1 MADLSLPILD
11 LSRLDAGPEAAA
23 AFRDDLR
30 AATHD
35 VGFFYLTGT
44 GISPELEDRLHRAA
58 RDFFALPEA
67 DKLAIENVKSPHFRG
82 YTRVGGE
89 RTQGRVDWR
98 EQIDIGPERAAV
110 ADGSAPDYARLIGPN
125 LWPAAQPELR
135 VVVSEWHDHLS
146 GVARKLLRAWAV
158 ALGADESYFDQ
169 HFGEPSTL
177 IKIVRYPGKDDP
189 TPQQGVGAHKDSGVL
204 TLLWVEPGKGGL
216 QVQRDGEWV
225 DAPPVPGAF
234 VVNIGELLEYA
245 TQGYL
250 IATNHRVVSPKYP
263 DDRISVPFFFNPALD
278 ARLPIIELPADLAAE
293 ARGVTQD
300 PANPIHALYGSNALK
315 SRLRAHPDVAAI
327 HHADLVAARA
337 EASAGPAPPPR
348 FDSAEEL
355 GLRGRELLVAEDA
368 GILPRRQLR
377 QLRHDVRATRRGSR
391 SGRRSRLRVLRRRG
405 LRGRV
410 DLRLLLSSRILLLV
424 VLALRFLLLV
434 TLNAPADR
442 GRRPRHHSGTS
453 SHTDQAGTTPSS

>member
-1 MADLSLPILD
+1 MADATLPVLD
-11 LSRLDAGPEAAA
+11 LSRLDVGPEAAA
-23 AFRDDLR
+23 GFRADLR

-44 GISPELEDRLHRAA
+44 GVPPELEARLHRAA

-67 DKLAIENVKSPHFRG
+67 DKLAIENVNSPHFRG
-82 YTRVGGE
+82 YTRIGGE

-98 EQIDIGPERAAV
+98 EQIDIGPERAAL
-110 ADGSAPDYARLIGPN
+110 DPETSPDYARLIGPN
-125 LWPAAQPELR
+125 LWPQAQPELR
-135 VVVSEWHDHLS
+135 EVVSEWHDHLS
-146 GVARKLLRAWAV
+146 GVARKLLRAWAL
-158 ALGADESYFDQ
+158 ALGAEESYFDE

-225 DAPPVPGAF
+225 DAPAVPGAF

-250 IATNHRVVSPKYP
+250 IATNHRVISPTYP
-263 DDRISVPFFFNPALD
+263 EDRISVPFFFNPALD
-278 ARLPIIELPADLAAE
+278 ARLPIIELPAELAAE

-300 PANPIHALYGSNALK
+300 PANPIHALYGENALK

-327 HHADLVAARA
+327 HHADLVARARA
-337 EASAGPAPPPR
+337 
-348 FDSAEEL
+348 
-355 GLRGRELLVAEDA
+355 
-368 GILPRRQLR
+368 
-377 QLRHDVRATRRGSR
+377 
-391 SGRRSRLRVLRRRG
+391 
-405 LRGRV
+405 
-410 DLRLLLSSRILLLV
+410 
-424 VLALRFLLLV
+424 
-434 TLNAPADR
+434 
-442 GRRPRHHSGTS
+442 
-453 SHTDQAGTTPSS
+453 